1 MSEKAQRAKALFL
14 EGYNCAQSTF
24 LALSDLTGMDRQ
36 TALRLSSSF
45 GGGMGRMREVCGAV
59 TGMFMVVGILYG
71 YDDAKDY
78 EGKKDTYALVQ
89 ELANQFKAETGS
101 IICREL
107 LGLDGKDNSPVPSK
121 RTEEYYKK
129 RTCGFHVEIQME
141 IRFKKCGIS
150 NQPDVCIFDD
160 PCLSKFGTLRR
171 RCSQP
176 ADNFR
181 TFVCVPYWHQ
191 TTDGINATFMSN
203 KT

>member
-1 MSEKAQRAKALFL
+1 MKYENYAARAQALFHQ
-14 EGYNCAQSTF
+14 GYNCAQSVL
-24 LALSDLTGMDRQ
+24 LAFAEDLELGWE
-36 TALRLSSSF
+36 TAARLSSSF

-107 LGLDGKDNSPVPSK
+107 LGIDGKDNSPVPSK

-129 RTCGFHVEIQME
+129 RTCEDKVGLAAKILDEYIQSHCT
-141 IRFKKCGIS
+141 R
-150 NQPDVCIFDD
+150 
-160 PCLSKFGTLRR
+160 
-171 RCSQP
+171 
-176 ADNFR
+176 
-181 TFVCVPYWHQ
+181 
-191 TTDGINATFMSN
+191 
-203 KT
+203 